1 MAVSPKAVASWGL
14 LADAGGGIIQV
25 TQVIQEMEVR
35 LAAADT
41 PGRGTGSRGHQ
52 RGVEG

>member
-25 TQVIQEMEVR
+25 TQSHPGDGGYAGGR
-35 LAAADT
+35 RA

-52 RGVEG
+52 RAVEG